1 MTDTPGRIALLDWDN
16 SLHLGFTMGPW
27 MHQLARDAAETL
39 TADRFD
45 RALADY
51 EAGSLAYDTFALL
64 AEQLYTVLMDGRHAA
79 DVEAVAAH
87 LVPID
92 PLRPG
97 TPELIA
103 ALLAL
108 DIRPILVS
116 GAPIEVLRAHAAAL
130 GIAPGD
136 VTGWQHGPRRLQGAD
151 RRSARGGRRGGRP
164 RPRRFRRGPSARG
177 RRAPGCL
184 DRCPAHGRIAA
195 RPLDR
200 SHHRHRARRFP
211 HRPCSGHRHPG
222 LTSGRATRDRLRE
235 RPVRDGRAVL
245 AGHEPAG

>member
-136 VTGWQHGPRRLQGAD
+136 VTGWTLDRDGDRYLGRLASGNT
-151 RRSARGGRRGGRP
+151 ARGGSKAQIVAAHVAAGAEVVLGLGDSDADRP
-164 RPRRFRRGPSARG
+164 
-177 RRAPGCL
+177 L
-184 DRCPAHGRIAA
+184 VDAA
-195 RPLDR
+195 RLGAWIDARPTDESQRVRWTDRITATEHVGSLTDLAAVIATLD
-200 SHHRHRARRFP
+200 
-211 HRPCSGHRHPG
+211 
-222 LTSGRATRDRLRE
+222 
-235 RPVRDGRAVL
+235 
-245 AGHEPAG
+245 